1 MIEVKQLTKRYGD
14 ITAIQDVSFRVEKG
28 EILGFLGPNGAGKTT
43 TMRILT
49 GFIPATSGTATVAG
63 YDVFEQP
70 MEVKRRIG
78 YLPEHPPLYNELT
91 VTEYLKFVGRIK
103 GLPRQKLSDALDRV
117 IERTGLK
124 EVRSRLV
131 GNLSRGF
138 RQRVGLAQAMI
149 HEPEVLILDEP
160 TVGLDPKQIIE
171 VRQLIKQQA
180 GERTV
185 ILSSHILPEVTATCQ
200 RIVIIHEGKVVAVDT
215 QERLSAQLRRSDK
228 IGLRVR
234 RATPDLLNKLQ
245 AIPGVLHVFQEP
257 VPSSP
262 IEAPDGQYY
271 LVESQLDRDVREEL
285 ARCIVSQGCGL
296 LEMKNLAMTLE
307 EVFLRLTTEERDL
320 QGTSSHGMEAGSMG
334 FTESRHEKSDHTN
347 W

>member
-1 MIEVKQLTKRYGD
+1 MIEVNQLTKRYGN
-14 ITAIQDVSFRVEKG
+14 ITAIQDVTFRVEKG

-49 GFIPATSGTATVAG
+49 GFIPATSGTAIVAG
-63 YDVFEQP
+63 YDVFEHP

-78 YLPEHPPLYNELT
+78 YLPEQPPLYFDLT
-91 VTEYLKFVGRIK
+91 VTEYLKFIGKIK
-103 GLPRQKLSDALDRV
+103 GIPRQKLPAALDRV
-117 IERTGLK
+117 IEQTGLK
-124 EVRSRLV
+124 EVKGRLL

-228 IGLRVR
+228 VGLVVR
-234 RATPDLLNKLQ
+234 HASSDLLNKLQ

-257 VPSSP
+257 VSSSSP
-262 IEAPDGQYY
+262 IGTSDEQRY
-271 LVESQLDRDVREEL
+271 LVESQLDHDVREEL
-285 ARCIVSQGCGL
+285 ARCVVSQGCGL
-296 LEMKNLAMTLE
+296 LEMKSFAMTLE
-307 EVFLRLTTEERDL
+307 EVFLRLTTEE
-320 QGTSSHGMEAGSMG
+320 QGFQAIDKGEV
-334 FTESRHEKSDHTN
+334 
-347 W
+347 

>member
-49 GFIPATSGTATVAG
+49 GFIPATSGTAIVAG

-91 VTEYLKFVGRIK
+91 VTEYLNFVGRIK
-103 GLPRQKLSDALDRV
+103 GIAQRQLSDALNRV
-117 IERTGLK
+117 VEQTGLK
-124 EVRSRLV
+124 EVRGRVV

-149 HEPEVLILDEP
+149 HQPDVLILDEP
-160 TVGLDPKQIIE
+160 TLGLDPKQIIE
-171 VRQLIKQQA
+171 IRGLIKEQA
-180 GERTV
+180 GRSTV

-200 RIVIIHEGKVVAVDT
+200 RIVIIHQGRVVAVDT
-215 QERLSAQLRRSDK
+215 QEHLSAQLRRSDK
-228 IGLRVR
+228 VGIRVS
-234 RATPDLLNKLQ
+234 RAIPDLLDKLQ
-245 AIPGVLHVFQEP
+245 VIPGVLHVFQEP
-257 VPSSP
+257 PSSP
-262 IEAPDGQYY
+262 DGEPDGQYY
-271 LVESQLDRDVREEL
+271 LVESELNRDVREEL
-285 ARCIVSQGCGL
+285 ARCVVNQGCGL

-307 EVFLRLTTEERDL
+307 EVFLRLTTEE
-320 QGTSSHGMEAGSMG
+320 QTTHK
-334 FTESRHEKSDHTN
+334 TEVQP
-347 W
+347 

>member
-1 MIEVKQLTKRYGD
+1 MIEVNQLTKRYGD
-14 ITAIQDVSFRVEKG
+14 ITAIQDVTFRVEKG

-43 TMRILT
+43 TMRILS
-49 GFIPATSGTATVAG
+49 GFIPATSGTAVVAG
-63 YDVFEQP
+63 YDVFENP

-78 YLPEHPPLYNELT
+78 YLPEHPPLYFELT

-103 GLPRQKLSDALDRV
+103 GIPRPKLPASLDRV
-117 IERTGLK
+117 VEQTGLK
-124 EVRSRLV
+124 DVRGRLV

-185 ILSSHILPEVTATCQ
+185 ILSSHILPEVTATCR

-228 IGLRVR
+228 VGLKVR
-234 RATPDLLNKLQ
+234 QATPDLLNKLQ

-257 VPSSP
+257 ESF
-262 IEAPDGQYY
+262 DGHRY
-271 LVESQLDRDVREEL
+271 LVESQLDHDVREEL
-285 ARCIVSQGCGL
+285 ARCVVSQGCGL
-296 LEMKNLAMTLE
+296 LEMKGLAMTLE
-307 EVFLRLTTEERDL
+307 EVFLRLTTEEQSFPATDK
-320 QGTSSHGMEAGSMG
+320 GAA
-334 FTESRHEKSDHTN
+334 
-347 W
+347 

>member
-1 MIEVKQLTKRYGD
+1 MIEAKQLTKRYGD

-49 GFIPATSGTATVAG
+49 GFIPATSGTAIVAG
-63 YDVFEQP
+63 YDVFEQS

-78 YLPEHPPLYNELT
+78 YLPEQPPLYNELT

-103 GLPRQKLSDALDRV
+103 GLSRQKLSDALDRV
-117 IERTGLK
+117 IERTGLE
-124 EVRSRLV
+124 EVRRRLV

-171 VRQLIKQQA
+171 IRQLIKEQA

-200 RIVIIHEGKVVAVDT
+200 RVVIIHEGKVVAVDT

-228 IGLRVR
+228 IGLKIR

-257 VPSSP
+257 VSSSP
-262 IEAPDGQYY
+262 IGAPDGQYY

-285 ARCIVSQGCGL
+285 ARCVVSQGCGL

-307 EVFLRLTTEERDL
+307 EVFLRLTTEER
-320 QGTSSHGMEAGSMG
+320 TSPGLPGQEMEVGHHVGREGQA
-334 FTESRHEKSDHTN
+334 
-347 W
+347 

>member
-14 ITAIQDVSFRVEKG
+14 ITAIQDVSFHVEKG

-49 GFIPATSGTATVAG
+49 GFIPATSGTAIVAG

-91 VTEYLKFVGRIK
+91 VTEYLNFVGRIK
-103 GLPRQKLSDALDRV
+103 GIAQRQLSDALNRV
-117 IERTGLK
+117 VEQTGLK
-124 EVRSRLV
+124 EVRGRVV

-149 HEPEVLILDEP
+149 HQPDVLILDEP
-160 TVGLDPKQIIE
+160 TLGLDPKQIIE
-171 VRQLIKQQA
+171 IRGLIKEQA
-180 GERTV
+180 GRSTV

-200 RIVIIHEGKVVAVDT
+200 RIVIIHQGRVVAVDT
-215 QERLSAQLRRSDK
+215 QEHLSAQLRRSDK
-228 IGLRVR
+228 VGIRVS
-234 RATPDLLNKLQ
+234 RAIPDLLDKLQ

-257 VPSSP
+257 SSSP
-262 IEAPDGQYY
+262 DGEPDGQYY
-271 LVESQLDRDVREEL
+271 LVESELNRDVREEL
-285 ARCIVSQGCGL
+285 ARCVVNQGCGL

-307 EVFLRLTTEERDL
+307 EVFLRLTTEE
-320 QGTSSHGMEAGSMG
+320 QTTHK
-334 FTESRHEKSDHTN
+334 TEVQR
-347 W
+347 

>member
-49 GFIPATSGTATVAG
+49 GFIPATSGTAIVAG

-70 MEVKRRIG
+70 MEVKKRIG
-78 YLPEHPPLYNELT
+78 YLPEHPPLYTELT

-103 GLPRQKLSDALDRV
+103 GLSRQSLSDAFDRV

-124 EVRSRLV
+124 EVRGRLI

-160 TVGLDPKQIIE
+160 TLGLDPKQIIE
-171 VRQLIKQQA
+171 IRQLIKEQA

-234 RATPDLLNKLQ
+234 RAAPDLLSKLR
-245 AIPGVLHVFQEP
+245 AIPGVLHILQEP
-257 VPSSP
+257 VSSAP
-262 IEAPDGQYY
+262 VGAPDGQYY
-271 LVESQLDRDVREEL
+271 LVESQLDHDVREEL
-285 ARCIVSQGCGL
+285 ARCVVSQGCGL
-296 LEMKNLAMTLE
+296 LEMKSLAMTLE
-307 EVFLRLTTEERDL
+307 EVFLRLTTEER
-320 QGTSSHGMEAGSMG
+320 SHQK
-334 FTESRHEKSDHTN
+334 TEGQA
-347 W
+347 

>member
-49 GFIPATSGTATVAG
+49 GFIPATSGTAIVAG

-78 YLPEHPPLYNELT
+78 YLPEHPPLYHELT

-103 GLPRQKLSDALDRV
+103 GLSRQKLPDALDRV

-124 EVRSRLV
+124 EVRGRLV

-171 VRQLIKQQA
+171 IRQLIKQQA

-234 RATPDLLNKLQ
+234 RAAPDLLNKLQ

-257 VPSSP
+257 VLSPS
-262 IEAPDGQYY
+262 IGTPDGQYY

-285 ARCIVSQGCGL
+285 ARCVVSQGCGL

-307 EVFLRLTTEERDL
+307 EVFLRLTTEERIPPGPL
-320 QGTSSHGMEAGSMG
+320 GQAMEADPHGSKEDQ
-334 FTESRHEKSDHTN
+334 T
-347 W
+347 

>member
-1 MIEVKQLTKRYGD
+1 MIEVKQLTKRYGS
-14 ITAIQDVSFRVEKG
+14 ITAIHDVSFRVDKG

-49 GFIPATSGTATVAG
+49 GFIPATSGAAIVAG

-91 VTEYLKFVGRIK
+91 VTEYLNFVGRIK
-103 GLPRQKLSDALDRV
+103 GLSRQQLSNALDRV
-117 IERTGLK
+117 VEQTGLK
-124 EVRSRLV
+124 EVRGRVV

-149 HEPEVLILDEP
+149 HQPDVLILDEP
-160 TVGLDPKQIIE
+160 TLGLDPKQIIE
-171 VRQLIKQQA
+171 IRQLIKEQA
-180 GERTV
+180 GNSTV

-200 RIVIIHEGKVVAVDT
+200 RIVIIHQGKVVAVDT
-215 QERLSAQLRRSDK
+215 QERLSTQLRRSDK

-234 RATPDLLNKLQ
+234 RAAPDLITKLK
-245 AIPGVLHVFQEP
+245 AIPGVLHVFQETVLP
-257 VPSSP
+257 GPGGES
-262 IEAPDGQYY
+262 DGQHY
-271 LVESQLDRDVREEL
+271 LVESQLERDVREEL
-285 ARCIVSQGCGL
+285 ARCVVGQGCGL

-307 EVFLRLTTEERDL
+307 EVFLRLTTEEE
-320 QGTSSHGMEAGSMG
+320 SSQRTA
-334 FTESRHEKSDHTN
+334 
-347 W
+347 

>member
-63 YDVFEQP
+63 YEVFEQP

-78 YLPEHPPLYNELT
+78 YLPEQPPLYNELT

-103 GLPRQKLSDALDRV
+103 GLPRQKLPDALDRV

-124 EVRSRLV
+124 EVRGRLV

-215 QERLSAQLRRSDK
+215 QEHLSAQLRRSDK
-228 IGLRVR
+228 IGLRIH
-234 RATPDLLNKLQ
+234 RATPDLLSKLQ

-257 VPSSP
+257 VFTGSP
-262 IEAPDGQYY
+262 MGAPDGQYY
-271 LVESQLDRDVREEL
+271 LVESQMDRDVREEL
-285 ARCIVSQGCGL
+285 ARCVVSQGCGL
-296 LEMKNLAMTLE
+296 LELKSLSMTLE
-307 EVFLRLTTEERDL
+307 EVFLRLTTEERDS
-320 QGTSSHGMEAGSMG
+320 QGTDRQGHGMGGPHGIEIEGEQA
-334 FTESRHEKSDHTN
+334 
-347 W
+347 

>member
-49 GFIPATSGTATVAG
+49 GFIPATSGTAIVAG

-103 GLPRQKLSDALDRV
+103 GIPRQRLPDALDRV
-117 IERTGLK
+117 VERTGLK
-124 EVRSRLV
+124 EVRGRLV

-171 VRQLIKQQA
+171 IRQLIKRQA

-228 IGLRVR
+228 IGLKVR
-234 RATPDLLNKLQ
+234 RTTPDLLNKLQ

-257 VPSSP
+257 ASINDPVGAPSVP
-262 IEAPDGQYY
+262 AGAQDGQRY
-271 LVESQLDRDVREEL
+271 LVESQLDHDVREEL
-285 ARCIVSQGCGL
+285 ARCVVSQGCGL
-296 LEMKNLAMTLE
+296 LEMRGLAMTLE
-307 EVFLRLTTEERDL
+307 EVFLQLTTEER
-320 QGTSSHGMEAGSMG
+320 TPAGLN
-334 FTESRHEKSDHTN
+334 EERHEEPVRPDR
-347 W
+347 